1 MCIRDSH
8 IYNEQVTYFANK
20 KMAMGALLTWYFIAE
35 ATMVTENPKNC
46 IEIASQ
52 ALDIAQ
58 NPRINNTFFIVL
70 LKILLAKAYMELSD
84 YESAKINLE
93 SAAILTKKYN
103 MNDLTSKIYFLYGNY
118 YLDLG
123 NVQSQNQ
130 LEYLKGSA
138 KMYDK
143 AMEIVIK
150 ITKNSYLREKI
161 NNKKSILT
169 AYCSSNGLNI

>member
-1 MCIRDSH
+1 
-8 IYNEQVTYFANK
+8 
-20 KMAMGALLTWYFIAE
+20 
-35 ATMVTENPKNC
+35 
-46 IEIASQ
+46 
-52 ALDIAQ
+52 
-58 NPRINNTFFIVL
+58 
-70 LKILLAKAYMELSD
+70 
-84 YESAKINLE
+84 
-93 SAAILTKKYN
+93 